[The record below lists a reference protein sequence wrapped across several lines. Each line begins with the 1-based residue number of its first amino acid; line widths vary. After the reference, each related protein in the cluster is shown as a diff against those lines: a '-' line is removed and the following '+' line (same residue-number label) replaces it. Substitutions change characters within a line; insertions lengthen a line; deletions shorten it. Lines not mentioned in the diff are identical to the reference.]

1 MSRSKS
7 SKRTKF
13 VCNNCGYESPKWLG
27 KCPNC
32 GAWNSF
38 VEVRLTDIDD
48 RGWLVKKDKTSP
60 VTLGKILAVK
70 RERFPT
76 GIDEV
81 DRVLGGG
88 IVPGSL
94 ILIGGDPGIGK
105 STLLLQIAGRLSERD
120 KKILYVT
127 AEESL
132 EQVAE
137 RSRRLGVSNDNI
149 YVLAESDM
157 KEIIN
162 NIEDLDPDVVFVDSI
177 QTVYHPELTSA
188 PGSVSQVRE
197 CAAEFM
203 RLAKSKNIATF
214 LVGHVTKDGSLAGPR
229 TLEHMVD
236 SVIYLEGER
245 QMGLRI
251 LRSVKNR
258 YGSTNEIGV
267 FEMNE
272 NGLVEVLNPSSHF
285 IGSLDEKQI
294 GVAVIS
300 LLEGMRP
307 LLVEVQALVAPST
320 FSVPQRNTTGFDS
333 RRLSMIL
340 AVLEIIT
347 GYSLRN
353 SDIFVNITGGLKIS
367 ESGGDL
373 GVAMAIVSS
382 FRRIPLPPRAIF
394 IGELGLGG
402 EIRRV
407 NGIQK
412 RLGEAE
418 RLGFK
423 TAYIPYTTEKVP
435 VDKLKVVKVKN
446 IEEAIQSCVG

>member
-7 SKRTKF
+7 SKKTKF
-13 VCNNCGYESPKWLG
+13 VCSNCGYESPKWLG

-38 VEVRLTDIDD
+38 VEVPVEDSKK
-48 RGWLVKKDKTSP
+48 GWLVERSGVELKKLSE
-60 VTLGKILAVK
+60 VMSIR
-70 RERFPT
+70 RERIPV
-76 GIDEV
+76 GIGEV

-105 STLLLQIAGRLSERD
+105 STLLLQIAGKLAQSG

-132 EQVAE
+132 EQVGDRAK
-137 RSRRLGVSNDNI
+137 RLGVESGNI
-149 YVLAESDM
+149 YVLAESEM
-157 KEIIN
+157 KNIIQQ
-162 NIEDLDPDVVFVDSI
+162 IEEVSPDILFVDSI
-177 QTVYHPELTSA
+177 QTVYHPDLTSA

-203 RLAKSKNIATF
+203 RLAKSRNIATL

-236 SVIYLEGER
+236 AVIYLEGER

-258 YGSTNEIGV
+258 FGSTNEIGV
-267 FEMNE
+267 FEMEE
-272 NGLVEVLNPSSHF
+272 NGLVEVTNPSSHF
-285 IGSLDEKQI
+285 LTHSDEKRI
-294 GVAVIS
+294 GVAVIA
-300 LLEGMRP
+300 LLEGVRP

-320 FSVPQRNTTGFDS
+320 FGVPQRNTTGFDP

-353 SDIFVNITGGLKIS
+353 SDIFVNITGGLKIT

-373 GVAMAIVSS
+373 GIAMSIVSA
-382 FRRIPLPPRAIF
+382 FRRVPLPPKTIF
-394 IGELGLGG
+394 IGEIGLGG
-402 EIRRV
+402 EIRHV
-407 NGIQK
+407 KGID
-412 RLGEAE
+412 RRINEAE
-418 RLGFK
+418 RLGFEK
-423 TAYIPYTTEKVP
+423 AYIPVTAH
-435 VDKLKVVKVKN
+435 KLQGSKLEIVKVKN
-446 IEEAIQSCVG
+446 IEEAIQLCVG

>member
-7 SKRTKF
+7 SKKTKF

-38 VEVRLTDIDD
+38 VEVKNGGEDR
-48 RGWLVKKDKTSP
+48 RGWLAKKEKSKP
-60 VTLGKILAVK
+60 AQLGKILTTG
-70 RERFPT
+70 RERFET
-76 GIDEV
+76 GIGEV

-94 ILIGGDPGIGK
+94 VLIGGDPGIGK
-105 STLLLQIAGRLSERD
+105 STLLLQIAGQLSKIN
-120 KKILYVT
+120 KKILYIT

-132 EQVAE
+132 EQLAD
-137 RSRRLGVSNDNI
+137 RARRLKISGENI
-149 YVLAESDM
+149 FVLAESDM
-157 KEIIN
+157 LEIADR
-162 NIEDLDPDVVFVDSI
+162 IEEIEPDVIFVDSI
-177 QTVYHPELTSA
+177 QTVYHPELTTA

-197 CAAEFM
+197 CTAEFM
-203 RLAKSKNIATF
+203 RIAKSRNIAT
-214 LVGHVTKDGSLAGPR
+214 LIVGHVTKDGSLAGPK

-236 SVIYLEGER
+236 TVIYLEGER
-245 QMGLRI
+245 HMGLRI

-258 YGSTNEIGV
+258 YGSTNEIGI
-267 FEMNE
+267 FEMDE
-272 NGLVEVLNPSSHF
+272 KGLVEVVNPSSHF
-285 IGSLDEKQI
+285 IDSTDENRI

-320 FSVPQRNTTGFDS
+320 FSIPQRNTTGFDP

-353 SDIFVNITGGLKIS
+353 SDIFVNITGGLKIA

-382 FRRIPLPPRAIF
+382 FRRVPLPPRTIF
-394 IGELGLGG
+394 IGEIGLGG
-402 EIRRV
+402 EIRPIR
-407 NGIQK
+407 GLQK

-418 RLGFK
+418 RLGFI
-423 TAYIPYTTEKVP
+423 TAYVPDTSEKVA
-435 VDKLKVVKVKN
+435 VDNLKVVKVKN

>member
-1 MSRSKS
+1 MGRCPS
-7 SKRTKF
+7 
-13 VCNNCGYESPKWLG
+13 CGE
-27 KCPNC
+27 
-32 GAWNSF
+32 WNTF
-38 VEVRLTDIDD
+38 VEVIESSRK
-48 RGWLVKKDKTSP
+48 GWIVEPGEARPVKLQDVMEIKRQRIP
-60 VTLGKILAVK
+60 V
-70 RERFPT
+70 
-76 GIDEV
+76 GIGEV

-105 STLLLQIAGRLSERD
+105 STLLLQIAGSLASRGV
-120 KKILYVT
+120 KVLYVT

-132 EQVAE
+132 EQVGE
-137 RSRRLGVSNDNI
+137 RAKRLGIQGENI
-149 YVLAESDM
+149 YVLAES
-157 KEIIN
+157 EVRTVISHVEQISPEVLF
-162 NIEDLDPDVVFVDSI
+162 IDSI

-197 CAAEFM
+197 CAGEFM
-203 RLAKSKNIATF
+203 RLAKSRRIATF

-236 SVIYLEGER
+236 TVIYLEGER
-245 QMGLRI
+245 QLGLRI

-267 FEMNE
+267 FEME
-272 NGLVEVLNPSSHF
+272 DRGLVEVTNPSSHF
-285 IGSLDEKQI
+285 LGDSSESRI

-300 LLEGMRP
+300 LLEGIRP
-307 LLVEVQALVAPST
+307 ILIEVQALVAPT
-320 FSVPQRNTTGFDS
+320 AYGMPQRNTTGFDP

-353 SDIFVNITGGLKIS
+353 SDIFVNITGGIRVT

-373 GVAMAIVSS
+373 GVAMAIISS
-382 FRRIPLPPRAIF
+382 FRRIPLPPRSIF

-402 EIRRV
+402 EIRV
-407 NGIQK
+407 VKGIQK
-412 RLGEAE
+412 RLSEAS
-418 RLGFK
+418 RLGFE
-423 TAYIPYTTEKVP
+423 TAYIPHTSVETR
-435 VDKLKVVKVKN
+435 DIKVVKVKN

>member
-1 MSRSKS
+1 MSRLKS
-7 SKRTKF
+7 SKKTKF
-13 VCNNCGYESPKWLG
+13 VCSSCGYESPRWLG
-27 KCPNC
+27 RCPSC
-32 GAWNSF
+32 GAWNTF
-38 VEVRLTDIDD
+38 VEVRESSRKTWIVEP
-48 RGWLVKKDKTSP
+48 GESKPVKLHD
-60 VTLGKILAVK
+60 VMEIK
-70 RERFPT
+70 RERIPV
-76 GIDEV
+76 GIGEV

-105 STLLLQIAGRLSERD
+105 STLLLQIADSLARRGT
-120 KKILYVT
+120 KVLYVT

-132 EQVAE
+132 EQVGE
-137 RSRRLGVSNDNI
+137 RAKRLGIEGENI
-149 YVLAESDM
+149 YILAES
-157 KEIIN
+157 EVRTIISRV
-162 NIEDLDPDVVFVDSI
+162 EELSPDVLFIDSI

-203 RLAKSKNIATF
+203 RLAKSRKIATF

-236 SVIYLEGER
+236 AVIYLEGER
-245 QMGLRI
+245 QLGLRI

-267 FEMNE
+267 FEME
-272 NGLVEVLNPSSHF
+272 DRGLVEVTNPSSHF
-285 IGSLDEKQI
+285 LSESDEARI

-300 LLEGMRP
+300 LLEGIRP
-307 LLVEVQALVAPST
+307 ILIEVQALVAPT
-320 FSVPQRNTTGFDS
+320 AYGMPQRNTTGFDP

-353 SDIFVNITGGLKIS
+353 SDIFVNITGGIRVT

-373 GVAMAIVSS
+373 GVAMAIISS
-382 FRRIPLPPRAIF
+382 FRRIPLPPRSIF

-402 EIRRV
+402 EIRV
-407 NGIQK
+407 VKGIQK
-412 RLGEAE
+412 RLSEAS
-418 RLGFK
+418 RLGFE
-423 TAYIPYTTEKVP
+423 TAYIPHTSVETR
-435 VDKLKVVKVKN
+435 DLKVVKVKN

>member
-7 SKRTKF
+7 SKKTKF

-38 VEVRLTDIDD
+38 VEVRLTEENN
-48 RGWLVKKDKTSP
+48 RGWLVGKEKSTP
-60 VTLGKILAVK
+60 TPLGNILTVK
-70 RERFPT
+70 RERFST
-76 GIDEV
+76 GMGEV

-105 STLLLQIAGRLSERD
+105 STLLLQIAGKLSRLGE
-120 KKILYVT
+120 KILYVT

-132 EQVAE
+132 EQLAE
-137 RSRRLGVSNDNI
+137 RARRLNITDKDI

-157 KEIIN
+157 EEIISQVEN
-162 NIEDLDPDVVFVDSI
+162 LEPDVVFVDSI

-203 RLAKSKNIATF
+203 RVAKSKNIATF

-236 SVIYLEGER
+236 SVIYLEGEH
-245 QMGLRI
+245 QVGLRI

-267 FEMNE
+267 FEMDDK
-272 NGLVEVLNPSSHF
+272 GLVEVVNPSSHF
-285 IGSLDEKQI
+285 ISSLDESRI

-300 LLEGMRP
+300 LLEGLRP
-307 LLVEVQALVAPST
+307 LLIEVQALVAPST
-320 FSVPQRNTTGFDS
+320 FSIPQRNTTGFDP

-353 SDIFVNITGGLKIS
+353 SDIFVNITGGLRIT

-382 FRRIPLPPRAIF
+382 FRRIPLPPRTIF
-394 IGELGLGG
+394 IGEIGLGG
-402 EIRRV
+402 EIRHVR
-407 NGIQK
+407 GLQK

-418 RLGFK
+418 RLGFR
-423 TAYIPYTTEKVP
+423 TAYIPYTSEKVL
-435 VDKLKVVKVKN
+435 VDKLNVLKVKN